1 MRRASAGTRWR
12 ALKRWLESPVV
23 WRISVPP
30 ADAHAVLERLEPD
43 RYLLDWGG
51 GLILAA
57 YATVDAP
64 RVRNALTSGHATL
77 LKAPAAARAATAV
90 FQPQPPAV
98 AAAAARLRS
107 AFDPRGILNPGR
119 MD

>member
-1 MRRASAGTRWR
+1 
-12 ALKRWLESPVV
+12 
-23 WRISVPP
+23 
-30 ADAHAVLERLEPD
+30 VLERLEPE
-43 RYLLDWGG
+43 RYLVDWGG

-57 YATVDAP
+57 FDATDAA
-64 RVRNALTSGHATL
+64 RVRGALNTGHATL
-77 LKAPAAARAATAV
+77 LKAPAETRASQAV

-98 AAAAARLRS
+98 ADAAARLRL